1 MPLTANIVLIVP
13 PLPDADVWFANAA
26 AWANYWRNITA
37 QVQFDSATN
46 ALYVPVPLNTLIEY
60 VAIDI
65 GGTIY
70 NLVPQAM
77 FESLRDR
84 VNAMEAN
91 YQDLRTAMKNA
102 GFISQAQ

>member
-1 MPLTANIVLIVP
+1 MALTANITLIVP

-37 QVQFDSATN
+37 LVEFEGAENDI
-46 ALYVPVPLNTLIEY
+46 YVPVPLNPLIEY

-65 GGTIY
+65 DGIIY

-84 VNAMEAN
+84 LDAMEAS
-91 YQDLRTAMKNA
+91 YQNLRTTMKDA
-102 GFISQAQ
+102 GFIEEAQ